1 MISILRRWGTRYFS
15 DVEAVVLLGLLVG
28 VVVMTQMAAVFMPIV
43 ASIILAFLLHTLSRG
58 ISQFGLSAKIS
69 DYLVF
74 IAFLGISLWLL
85 MDVLPTFIKE
95 LSRLF
100 QDLPS
105 MLQGLQALIAT
116 LPEHYPHIIT
126 SEQISAIEM
135 GITDHPEVR
144 NFGRTAL
151 AASLTRI
158 PGMFEILIYFIL
170 VPMMAFLW
178 LFDIVRIKTWCAR
191 FFPQNKPRLM
201 VLYEQTYA
209 QLGNY
214 IKGKT
219 IEAVIVSV
227 VTYLGFI
234 YFHLNFSLLLS
245 VFVGLSV
252 FIPVVGFIVVTGPV
266 VMVALVQFGLTAEM
280 GTLLFVYAVIQF
292 LDGYVLT
299 PVLFSEMVSL
309 HPLAILIAILV
320 FGGLWGM
327 WGVFFAIPLAIVLKN
342 LVEGWPVKA
351 D

>member
-1 MISILRRWGTRYFS
+1 MLSILRRWGTRYLS
-15 DVEAVVLLGLLVG
+15 DAEAVVLLGLMVG
-28 VVVMTQMAAVFMPIV
+28 VVVITQMADVFLPIL
-43 ASIILAFLLHTLSRG
+43 ASVILAFLLHTLSRG
-58 ISQFGLSAKIS
+58 IAGVGISSRIS

-74 IAFLGISLWLL
+74 IAFMGISLWLL
-85 MDVLPTFIKE
+85 MDVLPTLIKE

-100 QDLPS
+100 HELPV
-105 MLQGLQALIAT
+105 MLQGLQKLIAS
-116 LPEHYPHIIT
+116 LPERYPHIIT
-126 SEQISAIEM
+126 AEQISAIEM

-178 LFDIVRIKTWCAR
+178 LFDIVRIKAWFAR
-191 FFPQNKPRLM
+191 FFPQNKSRLM
-201 VLYEQTYA
+201 ALYAQTYD

-227 VTYLGFI
+227 ATYMGFV
-234 YFHLNFSLLLS
+234 YFHLNFALLLS

-299 PVLFSEMVSL
+299 PLLFSGMVSL

-342 LVEGWPVKA
+342 LIEGWPVKV